1 MNISQFSPY
10 DFEWIGWRFPRK
22 TGRWGAS
29 VYVPDSEVYGVN
41 LIDTIAD
48 FDIAV
53 FAVTLV

>member
-1 MNISQFSPY
+1 MNILRFSPC

-22 TGRWGAS
+22 TSRWGAS
-29 VYVPDSEVYGVN
+29 LYVPEREVYGVN

-53 FAVTLV
+53 FPVALV